1 MEKTQRKFQA
11 VKICVENI
19 WTAELLSEFK
29 WKYKSKEPI
38 NDVILDKIRQL
49 ED

>member
-1 MEKTQRKFQA
+1 MEKTQRKFEA
-11 VKICVENI
+11 VKIFLENI
-19 WTAELLSEFK
+19 WTAELLNEYK

-38 NDVILDKIRQL
+38 KDVILDKIRQL